1 MLSPASETP
10 VHPLLPD
17 SLLQLSSSRAPKKKL
32 GLAIISIP
40 KALNGREREEAELW
54 LTGEELT
61 QLDHYTFAKR
71 KGEWLSGRICAKQA
85 TINLLKN
92 YGISK
97 IPHARDFSIA
107 ASQSGRPFLNL
118 NCLPVDDKAID
129 ISISHSHTMAV
140 GLAGYGRCGID
151 IQYLNETLFKVKHRF
166 CADIEAVIL
175 DQIPADELTQLGLLW
190 VAKEAIRKC
199 LSKTRIVGFRELALA
214 GVAVD
219 QGGHFILKFHP
230 ELDGFSFPS
239 CNPLPVITHHHD
251 SFAISVCTVKEENNH
266 AGTA

>member
-10 VHPLLPD
+10 IHPLLPD
-17 SLLQLSSSRAPKKKL
+17 SLLQLSSSRAPKEKL
-32 GLAIISIP
+32 GLAMIAIP
-40 KALNGREREEAELW
+40 TELNGREREEAELW
-54 LTGEELT
+54 LTGEELS
-61 QLDHYTFAKR
+61 QLDHYTFTKR

-92 YGISK
+92 YGTLK

-118 NCLPVDDKAID
+118 DRLPVNDKTID
-129 ISISHSHTMAV
+129 ISISHSHNMAV
-140 GLAGYGRCGID
+140 GLAGHGRCGID
-151 IQYLNETLFKVKHRF
+151 IQYLSETLFKVRHRF

-175 DQIPADELTQLGLLW
+175 DQIAADELTQLGLLW

-199 LSKTRIVGFRELALA
+199 LSKTRIVGFRELTLA

-219 QGGHFILKFHP
+219 QGHYILQFHP
-230 ELDGFSFPS
+230 KLDGFSFPQS
-239 CNPLPVITHHHD
+239 NPLPVITHHDD
-251 SFAISVCTVKEENNH
+251 SFAISVCTAEEENNH
-266 AGTA
+266 AGTS